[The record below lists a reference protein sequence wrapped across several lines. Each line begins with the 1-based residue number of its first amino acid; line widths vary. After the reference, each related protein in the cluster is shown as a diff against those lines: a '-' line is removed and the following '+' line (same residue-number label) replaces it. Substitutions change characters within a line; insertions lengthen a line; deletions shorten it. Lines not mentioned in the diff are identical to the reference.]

1 MRKTEVKIINQG
13 EKMPEDFWN
22 YLVNPIVGYHFK
34 SIFSLQDNLSYT
46 TEIYRTKGKRDELRK
61 SPTFKNKEE

>member
-1 MRKTEVKIINQG
+1 MRKTHVKIINQG

-22 YLVNPIVGYHFK
+22 YLVNPIVGYYFK

-61 SPTFKNKEE
+61 SPTFKNKEQ